1 MHRCGS
7 AHSGRNRSAWTLILS
22 SLAAA
27 AIGLA
32 VVGDAQAIDRPGDA
46 RNRAAKSAAPKN
58 ASRVAPKAAPR
69 PKALINSNPAVSN
82 PNRAGTQPNHG
93 LPRGAGNAGTNDLRR
108 TGATTN
114 NSQQP
119 HAATDPRNR
128 QNAAIDPRN
137 RPNATTGVRN
147 RFNPAD
153 PRSRL
158 NAAAG
163 PRNRLNGA
171 ADPRNRFNAGNPRN
185 GFNTAAA
192 GPRNRMNG
200 FNQRGR
206 LNTADYRRQLLDH
219 RRLNFLARSRV
230 PLRPYFGERGF
241 TGVPPV
247 GERRYV
253 TNEMVLHVGANVSR
267 RAVDDLM
274 RKHGM
279 SIAGAESMS
288 LTGGTMYQV
297 RVANNKAMTDVV
309 RELEAENIGLAQ
321 PNYVFHLQ
329 RDVTAEQGVAAP
341 QDAASQAAA
350 PQDTAAAPPEGPV
363 PAAAD
368 TTLAARPAGGDPSQ
382 YVVNKLKLGE
392 VHRIATGKNVLVAV
406 IDSQVDAA
414 HPDLARSIFEQ
425 YDAVGRRDK
434 PDAHGTGMTGAIAA
448 QRKLLGVAPGAKILA
463 IHAFSPDASD
473 SPQATTK
480 HILAG
485 LEYAIKKGARVI
497 NMSFAGP
504 YDPVLQLAMKKA
516 REKGVV
522 LIAAAGNAGPK
533 SPPLF
538 PAADPNVIAVTA
550 TDANDKIFA
559 KANRG
564 PQVALA
570 APGVEILEPA
580 TNGGYQL
587 TTGTSVAAAHV
598 SGVAALL
605 IERDPTADAATIEEI
620 LTMSARNLAPGG
632 RDDDF
637 GWGLVDPVN
646 ALLEIDAKV
655 ARDRDPNSA
664 KPAPSAPAV
673 ASRPAT
679 VAPTSKPTVTRTGT
693 AAAR

>member
-7 AHSGRNRSAWTLILS
+7 AHSGRRRSAWTLILS
-22 SLAAA
+22 GLAAA
-27 AIGLA
+27 AIGFA
-32 VVGDAQAIDRPGDA
+32 VVGDARAIDRPADA
-46 RNRAAKSAAPKN
+46 RNRAAKNAAKAAP
-58 ASRVAPKAAPR
+58 RIAPR
-69 PKALINSNPAVSN
+69 PKALTKSNPAVVN
-82 PNRAGTQPNHG
+82 PNRAGVQPNPG
-93 LPRGAGNAGTNDLRR
+93 LPRGAVGNPGSNDPRH
-108 TGATTN
+108 TGAVTN
-114 NSQQP
+114 NPQQP
-119 HAATDPRNR
+119 HAAPDQRGRLNASTDPRNR
-128 QNAAIDPRN
+128 QNAA
-137 RPNATTGVRN
+137 TGPGN
-147 RFNPAD
+147 
-153 PRSRL
+153 RL
-158 NAAAG
+158 NAAAD

-171 ADPRNRFNAGNPRN
+171 ADPRNRFNGAANPRN
-185 GFNTAAA
+185 RLNAAA
-192 GPRNRMNG
+192 DPRGRFNG

-206 LNTADYRRQLLDH
+206 LNAADYRRQLLDH
-219 RRLNFLARSRV
+219 RRLNFLARSRI

-247 GERRYV
+247 GETRYV
-253 TNEMVLHVGANVSR
+253 TNEVVFHVGANVSR
-267 RAVDDLM
+267 QAVDDLM

-309 RELEAENIGLAQ
+309 RDLEAENIGLAQ

-329 RDVTAEQGVAAP
+329 RDAATEQTGAEP
-341 QDAASQAAA
+341 T
-350 PQDTAAAPPEGPV
+350 QDTPVTPSDAPA
-363 PAAAD
+363 PAAADAPQD

-382 YVVNKLKLGE
+382 YVVSKLKLGE
-392 VHRIATGKNVLVAV
+392 VHRTATGKNVLVAV
-406 IDSQVDAA
+406 IDSQVDAT
-414 HPDLARSIFEQ
+414 HPDLARSISEQ

-516 REKGVV
+516 RDKGVV

-580 TNGGYQL
+580 PNGGYQL

-605 IERDPTADAATIEEI
+605 IERNPTADAATIEEI

-655 ARDRDPNSA
+655 ARDRDPNA
-664 KPAPSAPAV
+664 VKPSAPAV
-673 ASRPAT
+673 AAKPAT
-679 VAPTSKPTVTRTGT
+679 VAPTAAPTSKPTVSRAGT